1 MTRTGSAARRRPVVG
16 DHLRHWRTVRGMSQL
31 ELGMRAG
38 VSTRHLSFVES
49 GRANASRE
57 MLELLA
63 DALDVPLRERNA
75 LLGAAGF
82 AQAYPESS
90 LEGEDLAAVR
100 RALSSMLERLDPY
113 PCIVIDRHW
122 NVTLANGG
130 AMRLLS
136 AILAPD
142 ELAQLQPLNA
152 ARLLFHPVM
161 RPRVANWEAAAGA
174 FVQRLHREALSGD
187 PSSRALLDEVVSMP
201 GVPKRWRMA
210 DLDRVSLPVIPVEL
224 VRGDVRFRLFTTLT
238 TLGTPLDVTLQ
249 ELRIET
255 YFPADDATDAA
266 LRALHLAP

>member
-1 MTRTGSAARRRPVVG
+1 MRNESTAARAISIVG
-16 DHLRHWRTVRGMSQL
+16 DQLRHWRSVRGLSQL

-57 MLELLA
+57 MLHVLA

-82 AQAYPESS
+82 AQPYRESE
-90 LEGEDLAAVR
+90 LDGADLAAVR
-100 RALSSMLERLDPY
+100 RALSSMLDRLDPY
-113 PCIVIDRHW
+113 PCIVLDRHW

-130 AMRLLS
+130 ALRMLAALLS
-136 AILAPD
+136 PD

-161 RPRVANWEAAAGA
+161 RPRVANWEVAAGS

-187 PSSRALLDEVVSMP
+187 IGSRALLDEVCSMP
-201 GVPKRWRMA
+201 DVPKRWRVA
-210 DLDRVSLPVIPVEL
+210 DLVCRC
-224 VRGDVRFRLFTTLT
+224 R
-238 TLGTPLDVTLQ
+238 
-249 ELRIET
+249 
-255 YFPADDATDAA
+255 
-266 LRALHLAP
+266 